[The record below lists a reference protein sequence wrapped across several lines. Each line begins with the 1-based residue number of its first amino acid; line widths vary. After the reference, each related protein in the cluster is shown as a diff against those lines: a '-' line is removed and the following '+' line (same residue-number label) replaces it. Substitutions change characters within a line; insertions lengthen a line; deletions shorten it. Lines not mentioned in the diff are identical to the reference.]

1 MAHVFTPGLQ
11 VIASTVI
18 EKERTLP
25 IPGKVVVKPG
35 DRVKAEDI
43 IAETAIP
50 NDVQSINVVNRLS
63 ITAKDI
69 RSVMLKKEGDPV
81 EENEPI
87 AQNKP
92 FLGLK
97 FLQSIIRA
105 PFKGSI
111 ERISEVT
118 GQVLIRKPPRRITLT
133 AYVDGVVKEVSENL
147 GAEIETACSFI
158 QGIFGIGGEA
168 FGLIRM
174 ACSTPDASLDEADIR
189 DDYKGKIIVGG
200 SNITYKG
207 LKKAMDAGV
216 KGVIVGGF
224 NASDL
229 KDVLGYEL
237 GVAITGDEDIPTT
250 LIITEG
256 FGKMSMAKRTFD
268 LLKSHDGRRASISGY
283 TQIRAGVMRP
293 EIIVP
298 FTEEES
304 RVVQKHTPKAETG
317 IQKGDEVRI
326 IREPYFGRLGS
337 IVDLPPDLT
346 QIDTE
351 AHVRI
356 MTVKLDETG
365 ETVTVPRANVE
376 VIEV

>member
-11 VIASTVI
+11 VIASTIVT
-18 EKERTLP
+18 KERTLP
-25 IPGKVVVKPG
+25 IPGKVRVKPG
-35 DRVKAEDI
+35 DRVKAEDV

-63 ITAKDI
+63 ITAKEI
-69 RSVMLKKEGDPV
+69 RNVMLKKVGDPV
-81 EENEPI
+81 EEHEPI

-111 ERISEVT
+111 ERISDVT

-133 AYVDGVVKEVSENL
+133 AYVDGVVKDVTEGL
-147 GAEIETACSFI
+147 GADIETACSFI

-168 FGLIRM
+168 FGEIQM
-174 ACSTPDASLDEADIR
+174 ACSSPDGNLDEEDIM
-189 DDYKGKIIVGG
+189 DDYKGKLIIGG
-200 SNITYKG
+200 SHITYKG
-207 LKKAMDAGV
+207 FRKAMELGV

-224 NASDL
+224 NASEL
-229 KDVLGYEL
+229 KEVLGYEL

-250 LIITEG
+250 LIVTEG
-256 FGKMSMAKRTFD
+256 FGKMAIAQRTFD
-268 LLKSHDGRRASISGY
+268 LLKSHNGRRASISGY

-298 FTEEES
+298 FTEQEA
-304 RVVQKHTPKAETG
+304 RDVKKHVPKAETG

-346 QIDTE
+346 KIDTE
-351 AHVRI
+351 AYVRI
-356 MTVKLDETG
+356 MTVKLSDSG

-376 VIEV
+376 LIEV